1 MLKAAINWTRLLS
14 TVKKINCYR
23 RGSRRKAGPKGIS
36 SPQYVSNFATHDDML
51 QLMGWKLLLGEFMCR
66 FNICSSAVRNYGTWR
81 GRWRRG
87 PFSGQAGFL
96 FLNCPA
102 KISTTA
108 GGESEDSFWD
118 VYSRGSGGKSGH
130 PWLEKSH
137 PKGERVLADE
147 NEIDELK
154 NGELVEKDSTDHR
167 DNKISQLRHD

>member
-1 MLKAAINWTRLLS
+1 
-14 TVKKINCYR
+14 
-23 RGSRRKAGPKGIS
+23 
-36 SPQYVSNFATHDDML
+36 
-51 QLMGWKLLLGEFMCR
+51 MGFGAVGGA
-66 FNICSSAVRNYGTWR
+66 AVR
-81 GRWRRG
+81 
-87 PFSGQAGFL
+87 FQAKLDFC

-102 KISTTA
+102 KISAAA

-154 NGELVEKDSTDHR
+154 DGELVEKDSTNHR